1 MEFSHTPVLLD
12 EVLENLEIK
21 PNGVYVDCTLGGA
34 GHSSK
39 ILEKLETGLLVGF
52 DKDQEAI
59 DASTKKL
66 SKICNVFS
74 KDNFERVNE
83 KSCLIIKDDFKNS
96 PSVLT
101 ELGITKIDG
110 ILIDLGLSSHQLDT
124 AERGFSFKKDAP
136 LDMRMDTSQSLTA
149 KEIVNTYSEEELRN
163 LFKEYGEEEFAFS
176 IAKNIC
182 RARALKEIE
191 TTLELNEIVENS
203 MPKKVVFSRNGAAK
217 KVFQAL
223 RIEVNGELN
232 LLKETIENL
241 IKLLCPGGRITIISF
256 HSLEDRIVKNVFK
269 DLAQGCI
276 CPKNF
281 PICVCNH
288 KATIEIVTRKPI
300 VASEKEQQENSRSTC
315 AKLRV
320 AEKL

>member
-59 DASTKKL
+59 DASTSKL

-101 ELGITKIDG
+101 ELGITNVDG
-110 ILIDLGLSSHQLDT
+110 ILIDLGVSSHQLDT
-124 AERGFSFKKDAP
+124 AERGFSFRKDAP

-182 RARALKEIE
+182 KARALKEIE
-191 TTLELNEIVENS
+191 TTLELNEIIENS
-203 MPKKVVFSRNGAAK
+203 MPKKVVFSRGGAAK

-241 IKLLCPGGRITIISF
+241 IKFLCPGGRIAIISF

-300 VASEKEQQENSRSTC
+300 VASEKEQLENSRSTC

>member
-66 SKICNVFS
+66 SKICKVFS
-74 KDNFERVNE
+74 KDNFKKNNE

-101 ELGITKIDG
+101 ELGITNVDG
-110 ILIDLGLSSHQLDT
+110 ILIDLGVSSHQLDT

-136 LDMRMDTSQSLTA
+136 LDMRMDSSQSLTA
-149 KEIVNTYSEEELRN
+149 KQIVNSYSEEQLRN
-163 LFKEYGEEEFAFS
+163 LFKEYGEEEFSFS

-182 RARALKEIE
+182 KARALKEIE
-191 TTLELNEIVENS
+191 TTLELNEIIENS
-203 MPKKVVFSRNGAAK
+203 MPKKVVFSRGGAAK

-241 IKLLCPGGRITIISF
+241 IKFLCPGGRIAIISF

-300 VASEKEQQENSRSTC
+300 VASEKEQLENSRSTC

-320 AEKL
+320 AKKL